1 MRFVL
6 MLMVLFCAAT
16 VAQADDVT
24 VEDAPA
30 AAPDVAP
37 VAVAPAAVV
46 VLPVEVPSVVVAEP
60 VPAEVTVVAPQ
71 EDEPWTWTGIGWQL
85 AGYVVPVLGA
95 LLTALVG
102 FGIQWLRAK
111 TASLRWQSVLDQLDE
126 AVDTAVASVQQTV
139 VDGLRAAAADGELT
153 KAEADDV
160 FAKAL
165 AAVKATMGTKGLA
178 ALQSA
183 MQVGQEALEAYLRA
197 KIEAKV
203 GETKAALTSPVVT
216 P

>member
-1 MRFVL
+1 MLVL
-6 MLMVLFCAAT
+6 SCSM
-16 VAQADDVT
+16 VAQADDDVT
-24 VEDAPA
+24 VADAPV
-30 AAPDVAP
+30 AAPDEAP
-37 VAVAPAAVV
+37 VDASPAAVV
-46 VLPVEVPSVVVAEP
+46 VLPVEVQPVAVVEP

-102 FGIQWLRAK
+102 FGIQWLRVR

-139 VDGLRAAAADGELT
+139 VDGLKAAAADGVLT
-153 KAEADDV
+153 KAEAEEV
-160 FAKAL
+160 FSKAL

-183 MQVGQEALEAYLRA
+183 MQAGQEALEAYLRA

-203 GETKAALTSPVVT
+203 GETKAAPVVT